1 MNIKNKSNINKS
13 VVRIFAEIIS
23 KNPFIPFDDLPPKR
37 SQGTG
42 FFIDKKGH
50 ILTCAHV
57 VDSSVNILI
66 DIPNI
71 STQKIK
77 CELIYYIPEFD
88 IALLKTINY
97 KNKFYVE
104 LGNSDDLVISDQVFA
119 VGFPKSINSN
129 GSNNIKYTLGIIS
142 GHQEGLIQT
151 DTPINSGNSGGPLFK
166 GEKVIGINSKK
177 MIGKNVSNIGYSIPI
192 NYFQNSKKEK
202 SVIINRPLLN
212 CITNNT
218 NEMMCKI
225 LSKNNS
231 GIFISKIYD
240 KSIFKTIKGI
250 KDNILLTKFDNYE
263 IDHFGYLD
271 KRWLGEKINLKNIL
285 NFYKNHQKVKIEYF
299 YNKKKYI
306 KTITLKP
313 EREFID
319 FMHSNHEKI
328 DFIIIGGA
336 VLMNLYIDH
345 LEKVKLIKNENDLYE
360 EKLLVSYILPNSQL
374 NILNNIDAGTF
385 IEEVNDKK
393 VKNLDE
399 FRKLIKKPYKLN
411 GSKVIKLKNNNNNI
425 ILLNFDNVKKENKLL
440 SKLYKFNTKNLI

>member
-1 MNIKNKSNINKS
+1 MNIKNKTNINKS
-13 VVRIFAEIIS
+13 VVRIFAEVIS

-57 VDSSVNILI
+57 VDSSINILI

-71 STQKIK
+71 NTKKIK

-88 IALLKTINY
+88 IALLKTIGY
-97 KNKFYVE
+97 KNKHYVE
-104 LGNSDDLVISDQVFA
+104 LGNSDDLLISDQVFA

-151 DTPINSGNSGGPLFK
+151 DTPINSGNSGGPLFQ

-177 MIGKNVSNIGYSIPI
+177 MVGKNVSNIGYAIPI

-202 SVIINRPLLN
+202 SVIIDRPLLN
-212 CITNNT
+212 CTINNT
-218 NEMMCKI
+218 NEMMCKL

-231 GIFISKIYD
+231 GILISKIYG
-240 KSIFKTIKGI
+240 KSIFEGI
-250 KDNILLTKFDNYE
+250 KDNILLTKFDNYG

-285 NFYKNHQKVKIEYF
+285 NFYKNNQKINIEYF
-299 YNKKKYI
+299 YNKKKYNKLI
-306 KTITLKP
+306 NLKP
-313 EREFID
+313 NREFID
-319 FMHSNHEKI
+319 LMHSNHEKI
-328 DFIIIGGA
+328 DFLIIGGA
-336 VLMNLYIDH
+336 VLMNFYLNH
-345 LEKVKLIKNENDLYE
+345 LEKVKLIQDEKDFYK
-360 EKLLVSYILPNSQL
+360 EKLFVSYILPNSQF

-393 VKNLDE
+393 VKNLNE

-411 GSKVIKLKNNNNNI
+411 GYNVIKLKNNNNNI
-425 ILLNFDNVKKENKLL
+425 VLLNHESIKKENKLL
-440 SKLYKFNTKNLI
+440 SKLYKFNSKNLI